1 MPNVIGT
8 SEADAKSTLSQ
19 LGLLV
24 SVQTGND
31 QSVNEGEVYKQSVD
45 SGTRVNT
52 GETITIYVR
61 SSSSSDD
68 EDSEDSKT
76 DKDKNKDKDKNSS
89 SSSDGTWKPAN
100 SLQQPTIYQ
109 GGKVKVELVQT
120 DDDGNTYSDQ
130 SMEVDDPQF
139 PLSIQDLNGHP
150 GITSGTVVLYEWI
163 DDSYQIIDQYDVSFR
178 QVN

>member
-1 MPNVIGT
+1 MSKKVTYASKIKKKKTLIPILMSALLLLAMGSTVLMAINNWDFQKLYNKIGNDKSNGYPSYVVNNYSKNNPNI
-8 SEADAKSTLSQ
+8 SEDVATLDEMKLATKEWFEYVDYSLLSQ
-19 LGLLV
+19 
-24 SVQTGND
+24 
-31 QSVNEGEVYKQSVD
+31 EK
-45 SGTRVNT
+45 
-52 GETITIYVR
+52 
-61 SSSSSDD
+61 
-68 EDSEDSKT
+68 
-76 DKDKNKDKDKNSS
+76 
-89 SSSDGTWKPAN
+89 
-100 SLQQPTIYQ
+100 
-109 GGKVKVELVQT
+109 

>member
-1 MPNVIGT
+1 MT
-8 SEADAKSTLSQ
+8 KT
-19 LGLLV
+19 
-24 SVQTGND
+24 
-31 QSVNEGEVYKQSVD
+31 
-45 SGTRVNT
+45 
-52 GETITIYVR
+52 VR
-61 SSSSSDD
+61 TARQIKIKIKIKIKIPAVPLM
-68 EDSEDSKT
+68 EP
-76 DKDKNKDKDKNSS
+76 
-89 SSSDGTWKPAN
+89 WKPAN
-100 SLQQPTIYQ
+100 SLQQPTNYQ

>member
-1 MPNVIGT
+1 MDEAAPGFKHSIIEPQIGG
-8 SEADAKSTLSQ
+8 
-19 LGLLV
+19 GLEFVEGSYHSCYGVHRLKWQVDDDQVTV
-24 SVQTGND
+24 SVQ
-31 QSVNEGEVYKQSVD
+31 
-45 SGTRVNT
+45 
-52 GETITIYVR
+52 I
-61 SSSSSDD
+61 
-68 EDSEDSKT
+68 
-76 DKDKNKDKDKNSS
+76 
-89 SSSDGTWKPAN
+89 PAN
-100 SLQQPTIYQ
+100 TTAEIRLSD
-109 GGKVKVELVQT
+109 VKELVQT

>member
-1 MPNVIGT
+1 MIGT

-52 GETITIYVR
+52 GETITIYLR

-68 EDSEDSKT
+68 
-76 DKDKNKDKDKNSS
+76 
-89 SSSDGTWKPAN
+89 
-100 SLQQPTIYQ
+100 
-109 GGKVKVELVQT
+109 
-120 DDDGNTYSDQ
+120 
-130 SMEVDDPQF
+130 
-139 PLSIQDLNGHP
+139 
-150 GITSGTVVLYEWI
+150 
-163 DDSYQIIDQYDVSFR
+163 
-178 QVN
+178 